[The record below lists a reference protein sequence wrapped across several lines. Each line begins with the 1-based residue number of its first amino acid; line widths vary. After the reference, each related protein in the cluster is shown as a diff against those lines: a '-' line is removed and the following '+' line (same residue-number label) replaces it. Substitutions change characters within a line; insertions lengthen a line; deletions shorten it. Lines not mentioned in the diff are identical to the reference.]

1 MTTRHQRPAGRRA
14 GIVTMV
20 LLAFATATAQAET
33 WQLTKPSAWARVATN
48 VTCAT
53 RADGAFELRHSG
65 AQDWAIAGIAPIAVK
80 PGDVFRFS
88 CASEALAD
96 VPKSELYSLSVTLRD
111 AKGNVMDWCY
121 GTRKAKPGE
130 PLVATFMVPP
140 GGARIEPRVVGNG
153 RTGVALRNVKI
164 ESLGNRLPQA
174 QTTTLTEETDTL
186 RVEVAGEDGALAVT
200 DKRTGRR
207 WAPGTA
213 GGKSRMFVTEMTRAG
228 RAICATLVE
237 PQTLCELRV
246 LVSPVPTKPEVLVT
260 VIGEGEMTA
269 SLRYPAA
276 FATKKGDRL
285 IVPMNEG
292 ISYPVE
298 ETDGVPG
305 SLVTYSGH
313 GVCMAFW
320 GVQDDAT
327 GAGYMGI
334 VETADDAAV
343 VFPRAEENGLVAAGV
358 SWMAQKG
365 RFGYPRRVR
374 YVFLDKGGYVAMCK
388 RYRAYAQAQGKLK
401 TFAEKAT
408 TRPLVDRL
416 LGAPNIWCWEPDK
429 IGMAQKLKAA
439 GIDRFLWSGGGNA
452 EQVAALGKMDGVLVS
467 RYDVYRDI
475 YRPEQVKALGW
486 KTGTNMDA
494 WPEGAAWDSANS
506 NDWRKAWPVK
516 TKSGEWTSCA
526 CMCDAVSAK
535 FCRKHVT
542 KELRTIPY
550 NTRFIDVTTA
560 AGWDTCFNPA
570 HPMTRTDSRLYRM
583 DLLRLLGDDYG
594 LVVGSETGHDAA
606 VPFCDFFEGMLSL
619 GNYRVPDS
627 GRYLQQIWT
636 NVPPHVAKFQ
646 VGAAYRLPL
655 WELVYHNCL
664 CAHWYWGDYNNK
676 LPSLWAKRDLFN
688 VLYGTMG
695 MYMFNARQW
704 EELKDR
710 FVQSYK
716 LTSPVARKT
725 GYSEMLDHRILS
737 PDRLVQRTVFADGTV
752 VTVNFGEAPFT
763 LPEGGTLAGG
773 GHLVSPGGAK

>member
-1 MTTRHQRPAGRRA
+1 MTTRDQRPAGRRA

-20 LLAFATATAQAET
+20 LLAFATVTAQAET

-53 RADGAFELRHSG
+53 RADGAIELRHTG
-65 AQDWAIAGIAPIAVK
+65 DADWAIAGFSPIAVK

-96 VPKSELYSLSVTLRD
+96 MPESKAFSLSATLRD
-111 AKGNVMDWCY
+111 AKGEVMDWCY
-121 GTRKAKPGE
+121 GTRRAKPGQA
-130 PLVATFMVPP
+130 LATTFMVPP
-140 GGARIEPRVVGNG
+140 GGARIEPRVVGGG
-153 RTGVALRNVKI
+153 RTGVALRDVKI
-164 ESLGNRLPQA
+164 ESLGNRLPQTQVA
-174 QTTTLTEETDTL
+174 TLTEETETL
-186 RVEVAGEDGALAVT
+186 RVEVAGTGGALTVT

-207 WAPGTA
+207 WQPAAAGTA
-213 GGKSRMFVTEMTRAG
+213 GMFVTEMTRAG
-228 RAICATLVE
+228 RAICATLLDSR
-237 PQTLCELRV
+237 TLCELRV
-246 LVSPVPTKPEVLVT
+246 LVAPVPTKPEVLVT
-260 VIGEGEMTA
+260 VIGEGEMPT
-269 SLRYPAA
+269 SLAYPAA

-292 ISYPVE
+292 ISYPAD

-305 SLVTYSGH
+305 ALVTYSGH

-334 VETADDAAV
+334 IETADDAAV
-343 VFPRAEENGLVAAGV
+343 AFPRMAEGGLVAAGV
-358 SWMAQKG
+358 SWQAQKG

-388 RYRAYAQAQGKLK
+388 RYRAEAKAQGKLK
-401 TFAEKAT
+401 TFAEKAQ

-416 LGAPNIWCWEPDK
+416 LGAPNIWCWDGDK
-429 IGMAQKLKAA
+429 IGTAQKLKAA
-439 GIDRFLWSGGGNA
+439 GIDRFLFSAGGNA
-452 EQVAALGKMDGVLVS
+452 EQVAALGKMDGVLVG

-475 YRPEQVKALGW
+475 YHPAQLKALGW
-486 KTGTNMDA
+486 KTGSNMDA
-494 WPEGAAWDSANS
+494 WPEGVAWDGPTS
-506 NDWRKAWPVK
+506 NDWRKAWGVK
-516 TKSGEWTSCA
+516 TKAGEWTYCA
-526 CMCDAVSAK
+526 CMCDIASVA
-535 FCRKHVT
+535 FCRRHVT
-542 KELRTIPY
+542 KELRTVPY
-550 NTRFIDVTTA
+550 NTRFIDVATA
-560 AGWDTCFNPA
+560 AGWDTCENPA
-570 HPMTRTDSRLYRM
+570 HPMTRTDSRIHRM

-594 LVVGSETGHDAA
+594 LVVGGETGHDAA
-606 VPFCDFFEGMLSL
+606 VPYCDYFEGMLSL

-627 GRYLQQIWT
+627 GRNLQQIWT
-636 NVPPHVAKFQ
+636 NVPPRVAKFQ

-655 WELVYHNCL
+655 WELVYHDCV

-695 MYMFNARQW
+695 MYMFNGKQW

-710 FVQSYK
+710 FVQSYT

-725 GYSEMLDHRILS
+725 GYSEMLDHKILS
-737 PDRLVQRTVFADGTV
+737 PDRLVQRSVFADGTV
-752 VTVNFGEAPFT
+752 VTVNFGDAPFT
-763 LPEGGTLAGG
+763 LPEGGALAGG
-773 GHLVSPGGAK
+773 GHLVSLGGAK